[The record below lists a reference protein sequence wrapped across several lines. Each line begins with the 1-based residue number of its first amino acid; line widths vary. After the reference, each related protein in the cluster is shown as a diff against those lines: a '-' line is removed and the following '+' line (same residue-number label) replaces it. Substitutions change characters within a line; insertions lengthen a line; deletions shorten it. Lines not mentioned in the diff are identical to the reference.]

1 MNAPMKKNAEAD
13 ATPVAAP
20 TPVTA
25 VPPAAATVEAVA
37 PPKKK
42 GKLRRNL
49 LMFGLPLVLAGG
61 GAYFYLNGGRFVD
74 TDNA

>member
-1 MNAPMKKNAEAD
+1 MNAPMKKNAEAE

-20 TPVTA
+20 SPVTA
-25 VPPAAATVEAVA
+25 VPPAATIEAVV

-42 GKLRRNL
+42 GTLRRNL
-49 LMFGLPLVLAGG
+49 LMFGLPLVLAAG

-74 TDNA
+74 TDKS